1 MDLKEYQKLCRK
13 TAKRFRNKEKELM
26 TWGLG
31 VSGEAGDVA
40 SCIKK
45 TVSHGDN
52 QKKGISENVGDTFW
66 YLAMICNYFGWNLED
81 VMEEN
86 IKKLAKRHPKGF
98 SNKGARKNKRE
109 DWNE

>member
-1 MDLKEYQKLCRK
+1 MDLNDYQKICQK
-13 TAKRFRNKEKELM
+13 TAVRFRNKEKELM

-40 SCIKK
+40 GCIKK

-52 QKKGISENVGDTFW
+52 QKKGIRENVGDTLW

-81 VMEEN
+81 VMKEN
-86 IKKLAKRHPKGF
+86 VKKLTKRHPKGF
-98 SNKGARKNKRE
+98 FDKRVRKGKRK